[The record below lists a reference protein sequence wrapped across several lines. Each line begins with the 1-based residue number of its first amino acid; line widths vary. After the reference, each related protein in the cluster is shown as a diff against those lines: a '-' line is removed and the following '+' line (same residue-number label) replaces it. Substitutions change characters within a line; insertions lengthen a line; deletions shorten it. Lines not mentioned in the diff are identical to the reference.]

1 MKEKI
6 LVVDDNKNLQF
17 ILANLLTD
25 EGFKVVSLTNGK
37 KAVEVAKA
45 ESPDLMLLDIRLPGI
60 SGMDILAELKKLE
73 LDFPVLMITA
83 FGDVKSAVK
92 AIKSGAYDYVTKPFD
107 NTDLLN
113 NIRKALEKRA
123 LTQEVKDLKE
133 KLKEK
138 AEKVMGDSIQIQKIL
153 KKVELIA
160 PTNMSVI
167 IQGKSGTGKEVAA
180 NMIHSK
186 SPRSDKPFIAVD
198 CGAIPETLIESEF
211 FGHEKGAF
219 TGANQ
224 RKAGVFEL
232 ANEGTLFLDE
242 ITNLSIDYQVKL
254 LRVIQERKVKRIGDT
269 KMTDIDVRI
278 LAASNIDVLQCVRD
292 GKFREDLF
300 HRLNEFKITLPNLQD
315 RKDDIPALAQ
325 QFMNSA
331 NSDLKKSV
339 SGFTT
344 EAVEMLMNYEWPGN
358 VRELKHV
365 IKRAVLMEEE
375 DKIHPENLQLESY
388 VTSGISR
395 QNLIEN
401 HLSKI
406 MDSESSLAEITAE
419 FSGEIEKE
427 IIEEILK
434 KMKYNKTKVAKLLGI
449 DRNTL
454 YAKMKNLGIVKL

>member
-6 LVVDDNKNLQF
+6 LIVDDNKNLQY
-17 ILANLLTD
+17 ILYNLLTD

-37 KAVEVAKA
+37 KAVEVAKV
-45 ESPDLMLLDIRLPGI
+45 ENPDLMLLDIRLPGI
-60 SGMDILAELKKLE
+60 NGMDILAELKKQE
-73 LDFPVLMITA
+73 VDFPVLMITA
-83 FGDVKSAVK
+83 YGDVKSAVK

-113 NIRKALEKRA
+113 NIRKALEKQA
-123 LTQEVKDLKE
+123 LTKEVKDLREQLLDKT
-133 KLKEK
+133 K
-138 AEKVMGDSIQIQKIL
+138 KVMGDSVQIQKVL
-153 KKVELIA
+153 KKVNLIA

-180 NMIHSK
+180 NLIHNK

-219 TGANQ
+219 TGASQ

-269 KMTDIDVRI
+269 KMIDIDVRI
-278 LAASNIDVLQCVRD
+278 LVASNIDILDCVRT

-300 HRLNEFKITLPNLQD
+300 HRLNEFKITLPNLRD

-325 QFMNSA
+325 EFLDSA
-331 NSDLKKSV
+331 NKDLNKSV
-339 SGFTT
+339 TGFTA
-344 EAVEMLMNYEWPGN
+344 EAVEMMLDYDWPGN
-358 VRELKHV
+358 VRELTHV
-365 IKRAVLMEEE
+365 IKRAVLMEET
-375 DKIHPENLQLESY
+375 DKVSPENLQLESY
-388 VTSGISR
+388 KTTGVSK
-395 QNLIEN
+395 QNLIDN
-401 HLSKI
+401 HIEKI
-406 MDSESSLAEITAE
+406 METESSLAEITSE

-427 IIEEILK
+427 IIEKILK
-434 KMKYNKTKVAKLLGI
+434 RMKYNKTKVAKLLGI

-454 YAKMKNLGIVKL
+454 YSKMKNLGIKKL

>member
-1 MKEKI
+1 M
-6 LVVDDNKNLQF
+6 
-17 ILANLLTD
+17 
-25 EGFKVVSLTNGK
+25 
-37 KAVEVAKA
+37 
-45 ESPDLMLLDIRLPGI
+45 
-60 SGMDILAELKKLE
+60 
-73 LDFPVLMITA
+73 
-83 FGDVKSAVK
+83 
-92 AIKSGAYDYVTKPFD
+92 
-107 NTDLLN
+107 
-113 NIRKALEKRA
+113 
-123 LTQEVKDLKE
+123 
-133 KLKEK
+133 
-138 AEKVMGDSIQIQKIL
+138 IQIQKIL